1 MGRLALLNREVIK
14 RLIHVFGQSIISA
27 VDGSIDRK
35 ELSKLAFSS
44 SAGQRKL
51 TSITF
56 PEIYR
61 LSQEHFALALNQGK
75 TVVFDAAMIFEWEI
89 EPDFDV
95 IVVVNAAEDQIIKRA
110 ASKLNTTSDDI
121 RRRISVQIPAQE
133 KKFRADRVIE
143 NDGNIKDLEVKAE
156 KMWKELKPIK

>member
-1 MGRLALLNREVIK
+1 
-14 RLIHVFGQSIISA
+14 
-27 VDGSIDRK
+27 
-35 ELSKLAFSS
+35 
-44 SAGQRKL
+44 
-51 TSITF
+51 
-56 PEIYR
+56 
-61 LSQEHFALALNQGK
+61 
-75 TVVFDAAMIFEWEI
+75 MIFEWEI